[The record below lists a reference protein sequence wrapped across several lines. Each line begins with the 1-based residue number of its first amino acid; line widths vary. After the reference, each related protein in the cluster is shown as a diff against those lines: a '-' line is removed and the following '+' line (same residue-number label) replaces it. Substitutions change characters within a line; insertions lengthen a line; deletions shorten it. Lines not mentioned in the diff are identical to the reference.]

1 MRIEGAK
8 ISLAQLVMV
17 SGHSLYIILSAPP
30 FGTKSAVK
38 AMILSALKREEL
50 RRLKKLFTAF
60 VEEEYILLIDW
71 NKIVWI

>member
-8 ISLAQLVMV
+8 ISLAQLVIV
-17 SGHSLYIILSAPP
+17 SGHSLYIILSTPP

>member
-8 ISLAQLVMV
+8 ISLAQLVIV

-30 FGTKSAVK
+30 FGTKAVK

>member
-8 ISLAQLVMV
+8 ISLAQLFIV

-50 RRLKKLFTAF
+50 RRLKK
-60 VEEEYILLIDW
+60 
-71 NKIVWI
+71 

>member
-8 ISLAQLVMV
+8 ISLAQLVIA

-50 RRLKKLFTAF
+50 RRLKK
-60 VEEEYILLIDW
+60 
-71 NKIVWI
+71 